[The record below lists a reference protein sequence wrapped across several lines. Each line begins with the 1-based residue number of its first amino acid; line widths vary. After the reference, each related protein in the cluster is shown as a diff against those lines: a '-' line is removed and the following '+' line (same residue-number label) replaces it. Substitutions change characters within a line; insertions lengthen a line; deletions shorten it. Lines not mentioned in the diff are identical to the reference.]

1 MGPENTPW
9 LDARGLRMQ
18 IDEVLPVVIQRAGTD
33 PDHPLSSRVQGKLHA
48 ILAVI
53 RQQYSSR
60 LMLDHEILDLLLTQD
75 SITAEEMWV
84 TLASVR
90 ASLLR
95 LEELEQLEELEAHT
109 TPYGS
114 TAASGAPPWSPSTE
128 HPDSPPGQP
137 GNWQGSPGD
146 RQYWMGAARQHR
158 RAVAQRSS
166 KLPW

>member
-1 MGPENTPW
+1 MSPEDTPW

-18 IDEVLPVVIQRAGTD
+18 IEAVLPVVIQRAGTD

-60 LMLDHEILDLLLTQD
+60 LILDHEILDLLLTQG

-95 LEELEQLEELEAHT
+95 LEELEELEEHT

-137 GNWQGSPGD
+137 GNWRGSSGD
-146 RQYWMGAARQHR
+146 RQYWMGAGRQHR
-158 RAVAQRSS
+158 RAAAQRSS
-166 KLPW
+166 EPPW

>member
-1 MGPENTPW
+1 MSPEDTPW

-60 LMLDHEILDLLLTQD
+60 LILDHEILDLLLTQG
-75 SITAEEMWV
+75 SVTAEEMWV

-95 LEELEQLEELEAHT
+95 LEELEELEAHT

-114 TAASGAPPWSPSTE
+114 TAASGAPPWNPSTE

-137 GNWQGSPGD
+137 GNWQDSPGD
-146 RQYWMGAARQHR
+146 RQYWMGAGRQHR
-158 RAVAQRSS
+158 RAAAQRSS
-166 KLPW
+166 ELP